1 MNLILLKS
9 FLLPTLCIHFAW
21 LGVMA
26 AAATAAVALDIFG
39 TQYRH
44 RGLAAAILDRVGPGP
59 GEAALLGL
67 TATLILLCVQLGY
80 LPPASWG
87 PFWGGTLAPLL
98 AGLSL
103 LTLYRRLLRQG
114 SGLPLRPCCGLA
126 GIALI
131 LASSFLLF
139 CGSGLLVMPEK
150 WPIPEAG
157 PFSLLSWSGTGRY
170 LEFTS
175 LSFVAAGAV
184 ILQLSERSAHP
195 DEALAASR
203 LGGGMALIF
212 LLAWPPAVLFTLFN
226 LPAIALS
233 GPAWL
238 LAAVTIVLAATGAWL
253 TVGIL
258 CRPEKY
264 RAWPLLAISLAL
276 FPLWIANDHISRESV
291 LDEATR
297 EGVAAIPPSAPAAVK
312 KPPAGV
318 AQVSGAAVFEKVCM
332 ACHRF
337 DEKLVGPPL
346 NTVVPKYR
354 KEPKALQGFIRN
366 PVKRDPAY
374 PAMPKLPLSEAEI
387 EAVAAYL
394 LEKGAP

>member
-39 TQYRH
+39 TTDRH

-67 TATLILLCVQLGY
+67 TATLILLSVQLGY
-80 LPPASWG
+80 LPPASWS

-103 LTLYRRLLRQG
+103 LTLYRRMLRQG
-114 SGLPLRPCCGLA
+114 GGLPLRPGCGLA
-126 GIALI
+126 GIALV

-150 WPIPEAG
+150 WPILEAM
-157 PFSLLSWSGTGRY
+157 PLSLLSWSGAGRY
-170 LEFTS
+170 FEFTS

-184 ILQLSERSAHP
+184 ILQLSERSAIP
-195 DEALAASR
+195 DEALAARR
-203 LGGGMALIF
+203 LGGGMALTF

-233 GPAWL
+233 GPVWL
-238 LAAVTIVLAATGAWL
+238 LAAVTLALPATGAWL

-258 CRPEKY
+258 CRPDKS

-276 FPLWIANDHISRESV
+276 FPLWIANDHISRENV

-297 EGVAAIPPSAPAAVK
+297 EGVAAIPPAAVI

-318 AQVSGAAVFEKVCM
+318 APVSGAAVFEKVCM

-337 DEKLVGPPL
+337 DEKLIGPPL
-346 NTVVPKYR
+346 NTVAPKYR
-354 KEPKALQGFIRN
+354 KDPRALQAFIRN

-387 EAVAAYL
+387 NAVAAYL
-394 LEKGAP
+394 LEKATP